1 MFRIMAYGLFAV
13 PSSAMVCT
21 HVYED
26 MAAFNFPVEADAIR
40 KFINPGLELDLDD
53 NGQAWVSVLTSRL
66 PKTVIDGLPV
76 PLISPREVQVR
87 TYVTGP
93 SSRSEERVKGLWIF
107 DLLLHEPVLPSDADI
122 IGANVLFANTI
133 RVATGKIDV
142 AHKDSSYRVASS
154 RLQVADR
161 TTAEFSWSGTVSQEP
176 VSVSDDFFLKRDAW
190 FGQNHR
196 GQLFMS
202 LLRDQK
208 QTAKPT
214 KLTVDEFSSS
224 VLQGLSLGNDFG
236 MEVFSQYPE
245 SSFFIGQYEATW
257 ESSELVREGSVVV

>member
-1 MFRIMAYGLFAV
+1 MFRVMTFGLFAV
-13 PSSAMVCT
+13 PSLAMVCT

-26 MAAFNFPVEADAIR
+26 MAAFNFPVEADTIR
-40 KFINPGLELDLDD
+40 KFINPGLELDLDN

-66 PKTVIDGLPV
+66 PKTLIDGLVV

-93 SSRSEERVKGLWIF
+93 SSQSEEKVKGLWIL

-133 RVATGKIDV
+133 RVATGRINV
-142 AHKDSSYRVASS
+142 AHQDTSYRVSS
-154 RLQVADR
+154 SSLQVADWK
-161 TTAEFSWSGTVSQEP
+161 TADFSWSGTVSEEP
-176 VSVSDDFFLKRDAW
+176 VDVPDDFFLQRDAW
-190 FGQNHR
+190 FGQDHK

-202 LLRDQK
+202 QLHNQK
-208 QTAKPT
+208 QAAKST
-214 KLTVDEFSSS
+214 KLIVDEFSSS
-224 VLQGLSLGNDFG
+224 VLQGLSLGDDFG
-236 MEVFSQYPE
+236 AEVFSQYPE

-257 ESSELVREGSVVV
+257 DSSKLVTTGSVVV